1 MGAFPCVRTYPSL
14 GGITSALI
22 AKRWHQWIV
31 FHEKRYFVVRGPNDL
46 RDLRNCHQ
54 LDRACFGFPGCP
66 LHGLGATQHGL
77 QPAKIRSRFC
87 FFYIVVLP
95 GEHSRISC
103 QLGGRN
109 WCELGYKAVSAIVS
123 CGFPGFPGTSWPR
136 TKNMGLFYQSIRGL
150 GPVVSESTK
159 IGSQH
164 SDILKRSVKKSFPF
178 FF

>member
-1 MGAFPCVRTYPSL
+1 MRNGILLSGAPTICV
-14 GGITSALI
+14 I
-22 AKRWHQWIV
+22 W
-31 FHEKRYFVVRGPNDL
+31 
-46 RDLRNCHQ
+46 RNCHQ

-109 WCELGYKAVSAIVS
+109 WCELG
-123 CGFPGFPGTSWPR
+123 
-136 TKNMGLFYQSIRGL
+136 RGHL
-150 GPVVSESTK
+150 VTMVSECLGSFGFSCLSNGR
-159 IGSQH
+159 IGPGSWGDFELETCFESKQT
-164 SDILKRSVKKSFPF
+164 IWVLLK
-178 FF
+178 